1 MTEKNNL
8 KNVIKDYKKLGKL
21 NLDRLI
27 DNKKLLN
34 KKEDKNQKKN
44 NSKSKNEEK
53 NSLTTEE
60 YISSSQLDVET
71 MTYVKPTPKNRNNII
86 LNNNKKEGKN
96 YSNINQNLNNKL
108 MMKAK
113 NYIRYQIITNPK
125 PNLALGN
132 SEIIND
138 LFKNKFIKNQS
149 SNKSKEMN
157 KKKLYDEKAI
167 KAAYKKDEKKEKNT
181 IKPIYNKNNSKVKVN
196 NYYNQNY
203 DNKYNKYKKQLT
215 INLNYINSINNFN
228 SVNNINSPENINFP
242 KINRTIDN
250 NTSKNKDNLTLRRN
264 HRIDLTNK
272 NIFKESV
279 LLREGKKYRIIN
291 LNKAS
296 KVKTKGR
303 LDLTRIPS
311 TEKINQIQVNKS
323 KKNYIIKKNRSNNT
337 KGRNKAIINKNNN
350 EILLEENEISDKENL
365 NKNLSYKKYKTNVMN
380 KGIVKGNKREN
391 KVNKSIYPCHSYYP
405 NKIKNNFLIQDNDNN
420 YKKEN
425 KILITRNK
433 KLKGKNMLSY
443 DLNYTNFSNVNNN
456 IKKFYKKNISELRT
470 ARASINNKYSDK
482 MSLDTFFGSANNNTQ
497 INEKSASRSRS
508 RSKNHSIGK
517 SSNTSKNKNKNRII
531 NRNKSCNCNEIKIM
545 RKPYKNDSE
554 KLIKISS
561 SILNSN
567 KNKRKKIN
575 KISFET
581 DNLREINEFIYE
593 QNNDNFYKLNSN
605 FKQFMLNNKKLY
617 DNLYNF
623 NSGKYKSKDKDIIKI
638 SINNKKNRTQRNTLR
653 NHSLSLRR
661 NIKNNHIFKKGPCH
675 SAQRDYKYF
684 NKKKLNR
691 SKNKIS
697 IEIENSNINNNFNI
711 NLFKKACIYFKIN
724 KTTKNI

>member
-125 PNLALGN
+125 PNLTLGN

-531 NRNKSCNCNEIKIM
+531 NRNKSCNSNEIKIM

>member
-27 DNKKLLN
+27 DNKKMLN
-34 KKEDKNQKKN
+34 KKEDKNPKKN

-323 KKNYIIKKNRSNNT
+323 K
-337 KGRNKAIINKNNN
+337 
-350 EILLEENEISDKENL
+350 
-365 NKNLSYKKYKTNVMN
+365 
-380 KGIVKGNKREN
+380 
-391 KVNKSIYPCHSYYP
+391 
-405 NKIKNNFLIQDNDNN
+405 
-420 YKKEN
+420 
-425 KILITRNK
+425 
-433 KLKGKNMLSY
+433 
-443 DLNYTNFSNVNNN
+443 
-456 IKKFYKKNISELRT
+456 
-470 ARASINNKYSDK
+470 
-482 MSLDTFFGSANNNTQ
+482 
-497 INEKSASRSRS
+497 
-508 RSKNHSIGK
+508 
-517 SSNTSKNKNKNRII
+517 
-531 NRNKSCNCNEIKIM
+531 
-545 RKPYKNDSE
+545 
-554 KLIKISS
+554 
-561 SILNSN
+561 
-567 KNKRKKIN
+567 
-575 KISFET
+575 
-581 DNLREINEFIYE
+581 
-593 QNNDNFYKLNSN
+593 
-605 FKQFMLNNKKLY
+605 
-617 DNLYNF
+617 NLYN
-623 NSGKYKSKDKDIIKI
+623 
-638 SINNKKNRTQRNTLR
+638 
-653 NHSLSLRR
+653 
-661 NIKNNHIFKKGPCH
+661 
-675 SAQRDYKYF
+675 
-684 NKKKLNR
+684 KKKQ
-691 SKNKIS
+691 
-697 IEIENSNINNNFNI
+697 E
-711 NLFKKACIYFKIN
+711 
-724 KTTKNI
+724 